1 MTKITADSA
10 LTKKNVGRSGK
21 NMSIHGILEAL
32 VAFLGSILVLGMIF
46 LIGDLVYRWEKGRK
60 K

>member
-1 MTKITADSA
+1 M
-10 LTKKNVGRSGK
+10 KKNVGRSGK

-32 VAFLGSILVLGMIF
+32 VAFLGSILVLGIIF